1 MTRQILIVVGV
12 ALLSDI
18 GFALILGVGWLTL
31 HLVLGVFPYTLE
43 ARLHSMTGVL
53 AALFVL
59 VAFVAAGCATSVLLS
74 RNRTDRVSGR
84 FSAQSGLRG

>member
-1 MTRQILIVVGV
+1 MTRHVLVVVGV
-12 ALLSDI
+12 ALLADI

-53 AALFVL
+53 AALFLL
-59 VAFVAAGCATSVLLS
+59 VAFVGAGCATSVMIS
-74 RNRTDRVSGR
+74 RNRTARGSGR
-84 FSAQSGLRG
+84 FATQSRLRG